1 MINEPLLIKAN
12 YRDPGVSHYRGNPF
26 IEALPPLKATKEA
39 FIKHIKNYPARPKA
53 ADRKKGEILRILELA
68 NLNQIVHPLPEYSD
82 LEIAISGLIRESYY
96 ARNPIIANDM
106 QRRHAIA
113 AGGKDG
119 VPFPANWKSSGK
131 GFLITGLSGMG
142 KTTYIDASL
151 LQYPQVIEHIQYKE
165 YPLKCRQ
172 VVWLKVRIPS
182 DGTLRG
188 FCIHF
193 FQEVDVALGTN
204 YRRQALSIGGMSA
217 MTSLMR
223 QVATAISLGVLFIDE
238 LQNLRMLQSGDSDAV
253 LGFFGSLCEDL
264 GTGLVMVGTPAVEE
278 LFTGSIRNIR
288 KICSAGS
295 QTIERMKKDDLQWA
309 LFCEVLWEYQW
320 VKNKQPL
327 TQEIMDVWY
336 RYTQGI
342 TAFAVLFFAL
352 AQRRAIGNSE
362 EINASVMSLVAH
374 QDMAFLQPAL
384 TALASNDPKRMESF
398 DDLVFS
404 REFKKLEKLMGKATY
419 RGRDRDDNDEFE
431 EIIETQIKSEIRQE
445 TKVSLKHGDHVS
457 LKTDDPHKPNWT

>member
-1 MINEPLLIKAN
+1 MINEPFLIQAN

-26 IEALPPLKATKEA
+26 IEALPPLKATKKE
-39 FIKHIKNYPARPKA
+39 FIKHIKNYPAKPKA

-82 LEIAISGLIRESYY
+82 LEIAISALIRESYY
-96 ARNPIIANDM
+96 ARNPITASDM

-113 AGGKDG
+113 AGGDDG
-119 VPFPANWKSSGK
+119 VPFPADWKSSAK

-151 LQYPQVIEHIQYKE
+151 LQYPQVIEHTQYKE

-172 VVWLKVRIPS
+172 LVWLKVRIPS

-193 FQEVDVALGTN
+193 FQEVDLALGTN
-204 YRRQALSIGGMSA
+204 YRRQALSIGSMSS

-223 QVATAISLGVLFIDE
+223 QTATAISLGVIFIDE
-238 LQNLRMLQSGDSDAV
+238 LQNLRMLQNGDANAMLD
-253 LGFFGSLCEDL
+253 FFGSLCEDL
-264 GTGLVMVGTPAVEE
+264 GTGIVMVGTPAVEQ
-278 LFTGSIRNIR
+278 LFTDSIRNIR

-295 QTIERMKKDDLQWA
+295 QTIERMKKNDLQWQF
-309 LFCEVLWEYQW
+309 FCEVLWEYQW

-327 TQEIMDVWY
+327 TKEIMDVWY
-336 RYTQGI
+336 HYTQGI

-362 EINASVMSLVAH
+362 EINIDVMSLVAH

-384 TALASNDPKRMESF
+384 TALASNNPALMKNF

-404 REFKKLEKLMGKATY
+404 QEFKKLEAQIGKAVNS
-419 RGRDRDDNDEFE
+419 GWDRDNTEEFE
-431 EIIETQIKSEIRQE
+431 EISASQKTETLPNTK
-445 TKVSLKHGDHVS
+445 TKVKSDGYVS
-457 LKTDDPHKPNWT
+457 LKTDDPHQPNWK

>member
-1 MINEPLLIKAN
+1 MINDPLLIKAN
-12 YRDPGVSHYRGNPF
+12 YRDPGVSQYRGNPF
-26 IEALPPLKATKEA
+26 IEALPPLKATKKA
-39 FIKHIKNYPARPKA
+39 FIKQIRNYPAKPKA

-68 NLNQIVHPLPEYSD
+68 NLNQIVYPLLEYSD
-82 LEIAISGLIRESYY
+82 LEIAISSLIRESYY
-96 ARNPIIANDM
+96 ARNPITASDM

-113 AGGKDG
+113 ASGNDG

-151 LQYPQVIEHIQYKE
+151 LQYPQVIEHIQYKD

-188 FCIHF
+188 FCIRF
-193 FQEVDVALGTN
+193 FQEVDLALGTN

-217 MTSLMR
+217 MTSLMH

-238 LQNLRMLQSGDSDAV
+238 LQNLRMLQSGDSNAMLD
-253 LGFFGSLCEDL
+253 FFGSLSEDL
-264 GTGLVMVGTPAVEE
+264 GTGIVMVGTPAVEE
-278 LFTGSIRNIR
+278 LFTDSIRNIR

-295 QTIERMKKDDLQWA
+295 QTIERMKIDDLQWQM
-309 LFCEVLWEYQW
+309 FCEDLWEYQW

-327 TQEIMDVWY
+327 TKEIMDVWY
-336 RYTQGI
+336 HYTQGI

-362 EINASVMSLVAH
+362 EININVMSLVAH

-384 TALASNDPKRMESF
+384 TALASNNPKLMQNF
-398 DDLVFS
+398 DDLIFS
-404 REFKKLEKLMGKATY
+404 QEFKKLEAEIGKAIPSKK
-419 RGRDRDDNDEFE
+419 DRDNNEEFE
-431 EIIETQIKSEIRQE
+431 EITATKRTEMEQNFQ
-445 TKVSLKHGDHVS
+445 TKVKPDDYVS
-457 LKTDDPHKPNWT
+457 LKTDDPHQPNWN